1 MITSLRHG
9 SLDQSRVSSV
19 SVDSTG
25 GDEKTTGQTQVHPGQ
40 DREEGEQGG
49 SEALAGAGGD

>member
-1 MITSLRHG
+1 MTTSLRLG

-19 SVDSTG
+19 SVDSAG
-25 GDEKTTGQTQVHPGQ
+25 GDDQTTGQTQVHPGQ

-49 SEALAGAGGD
+49 SEALA